1 MGKMVKFAALLIGA
15 ASLQGCAIWDQINTS
30 RAYNYLVVSHASHHV
45 DAQREFREKN
55 LGIGF
60 GSEAPVKGNKR
71 LAVGLETG
79 LFENSLEHWSTYV
92 AGYWEY
98 DVLGRAPRR
107 LRMGGFLGMAEYP
120 SEAGRTSLPTAG
132 DYIMVGGLQ
141 ATIPTTSNHE
151 FRVRLAPGLNQ
162 SGPVFTLQSNFKF

>member
-60 GSEAPVKGNKR
+60 GSEAPVWPSTRAKLGVPVCQP
-71 LAVGLETG
+71 LVIT
-79 LFENSLEHWSTYV
+79 SWSV
-92 AGYWEY
+92 
-98 DVLGRAPRR
+98 VCRPR
-107 LRMGGFLGMAEYP
+107 
-120 SEAGRTSLPTAG
+120 SLPRA
-132 DYIMVGGLQ
+132 
-141 ATIPTTSNHE
+141 TTS
-151 FRVRLAPGLNQ
+151 FACVLR
-162 SGPVFTLQSNFKF
+162 PV